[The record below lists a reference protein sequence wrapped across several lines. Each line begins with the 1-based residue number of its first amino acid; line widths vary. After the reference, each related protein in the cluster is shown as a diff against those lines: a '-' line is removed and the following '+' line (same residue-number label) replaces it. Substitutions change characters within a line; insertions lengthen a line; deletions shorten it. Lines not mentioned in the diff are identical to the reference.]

1 MPRTPVQDRAQ
12 VTHRRLVSAA
22 RDVFSEV
29 GFAAASM
36 EEIAERA
43 GVTRGPLYHYF
54 DDKADLFRTVYE
66 LVERDLAA
74 RIEEEIQRR
83 GPAPDALEA
92 IKFGAQAFL
101 DAGLDPTIQ
110 RIAFL
115 EAPYVLARGSH
126 GGVSHFGLALL
137 RNGVNRAIED
147 GVVARQPIEPLAHIL
162 RAAITEGAIF
172 IARADDQPG
181 ARREVGKAIDA
192 LIEGLRAR

>member
-54 DDKADLFRTVYE
+54 DDKEDLFRTVYE

-74 RIEEEIQRR
+74 SIEEEIQRR
-83 GPAPDALEA
+83 GPASNALEA
-92 IKFGAQAFL
+92 IKLGAQAFL
-101 DAGLDPTIQ
+101 DAGLDRTIQ

-137 RNGVNRAIED
+137 RNGVKRAID
-147 GVVARQPIEPLAHIL
+147 AGAIAKQPVEPLAHIL
-162 RAAITEGAIF
+162 RAAITEGAIY
-172 IARADDQPG
+172 IARSDDQRK

-192 LIEGLRAR
+192 LAEGLRAG

>member
-54 DDKADLFRTVYE
+54 DDKEDLFRTVYE

-74 RIEEEIQRR
+74 SIEEEIQRR
-83 GPAPDALEA
+83 GPVSNALEA
-92 IKFGAQAFL
+92 IKLGAQAFL
-101 DAGLDPTIQ
+101 DAGLDRTIQ

-137 RNGVNRAIED
+137 RNGVKRAID
-147 GVVARQPIEPLAHIL
+147 AGAIAKQPVEPLAHIL
-162 RAAITEGAIF
+162 RAAITEGAIY
-172 IARADDQPG
+172 IARSDDQRK

-192 LIEGLRAR
+192 LAEGLRAG